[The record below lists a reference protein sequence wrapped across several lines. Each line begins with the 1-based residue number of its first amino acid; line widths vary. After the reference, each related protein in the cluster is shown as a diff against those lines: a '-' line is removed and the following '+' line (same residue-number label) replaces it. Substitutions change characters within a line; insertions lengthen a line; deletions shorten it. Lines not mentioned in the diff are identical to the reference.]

1 LKQDYAD
8 HPNIYPMRDGHAV
21 ARSSDFIIY
30 SVEAGSIDKVV
41 AEYGPSTKMYAVVA
55 GQTSVK
61 APEKAAFEKH
71 LPEDVHIVSCHSLH
85 GPTVNPIG
93 QPLVIIR
100 HRGSNEA
107 QLLVEAVLRPL
118 GSRFVYLSY
127 EEHDLV
133 TANTQAVT
141 HAAFLSMGTAWCSSK
156 SYPWEQGLYVGGIE
170 TAKVNLTLR
179 IYSNLWHVYAGL
191 AILNPSAGIQ
201 IDRYAAS
208 ATELF
213 KMMLEG
219 GNGGDEERRTF
230 KKRIEWAQDVV
241 FGKEMQRRPIL
252 LSQEVLD
259 RFTLGKSP
267 ESAEVPLSPP
277 TSSSSASPTSKY
289 KPNSHLSLLAMVD
302 CWAHLGINPYT
313 HLSLAATP
321 IFRLFLGVAEHLFLS
336 PSLLSASIHSALFD
350 TWHRSDDLEFVVAAR
365 GWSQCVSFGMFE
377 AYKKRFEKT
386 REFFEGRFEEA
397 GVVGSEMI
405 KAVME
410 SELNREN
417 EIEN

>member
-1 LKQDYAD
+1 MQ
-8 HPNIYPMRDGHAV
+8 
-21 ARSSDFIIY
+21 SS
-30 SVEAGSIDKVV
+30 
-41 AEYGPSTKMYAVVA
+41 
-55 GQTSVK
+55 
-61 APEKAAFEKH
+61 
-71 LPEDVHIVSCHSLH
+71 
-85 GPTVNPIG
+85 
-93 QPLVIIR
+93 
-100 HRGSNEA
+100 
-107 QLLVEAVLRPL
+107 
-118 GSRFVYLSY
+118 
-127 EEHDLV
+127 
-133 TANTQAVT
+133 
-141 HAAFLSMGTAWCSSK
+141 SMGTAWCSSK

-219 GNGGDEERRTF
+219 GTGGDNERKAF
-230 KKRIEWAQDVV
+230 QKRIEWAQDVV
-241 FGKEMQRRPIL
+241 FGKEKQRRPIL

-267 ESAEVPLSPP
+267 QSAEIPLPP
-277 TSSSSASPTSKY
+277 PPPPSSKY

-321 IFRLFLGVAEHLFLS
+321 IFRLFLGVAEHLFRS
-336 PSLLSASIHSALFD
+336 PTLLSASIHSALFD

-377 AYKKRFEKT
+377 VYKNRFEKT
-386 REFFEGRFEEA
+386 RKFFEGRFDEA

-410 SELNREN
+410 SELRQD